1 MEKLIYVPQ
10 LTIPLPTSEEEIKNK
25 NYLKNNVTEKLKNI
39 NIKSYWRDIVKDPE
53 TSFILMIV
61 DDSEKN
67 VGQKRKN
74 ILDPNVKYIGINSTS
89 FGKSFACY
97 ILLSEKLEKE

>member
-1 MEKLIYVPQ
+1 MEKLIFVPQ

-61 DDSEKN
+61 DDCGTNKC
-67 VGQKRKN
+67 GRKRADLLNPEMKF
-74 ILDPNVKYIGINSTS
+74 IGINSIMI
-89 FGKSFACY
+89 GKYFACY
-97 ILLSEKLEKE
+97 IVLSDK

>member
-1 MEKLIYVPQ
+1 MEKLIFVPQ
-10 LTIPLPTSEEEIKNK
+10 LTIPLPTSEEVIKNI
-25 NYLKNNVTEKLKNI
+25 NYLKNNVAEKLKNI

-61 DDSEKN
+61 DDGKKN
-67 VGQKRKN
+67 AGGKRKC
-74 ILDPNVKYIGINSTS
+74 ILDPNIKYIGINSIS
-89 FGKSFACY
+89 FGKSFACC